1 MIPEISQDGL
11 TIGPFTAN
19 TIDGIF
25 YIKPVGNTASLTL
38 YYGILPGGEKMIKH
52 DKVISIDDTDDE
64 QRGVI
69 IVGGIVPGTRL
80 KIVSSDPIEYAEFLE
95 QLK

>member
-1 MIPEISQDGL
+1 MQLPISEDKL

-25 YIKPVGNTASLTL
+25 YIKPTANTASLTL

-52 DKVISIDDTDDE
+52 DKVISIDDTDALEAEIAELEALEPDE
-64 QRGVI
+64 D
-69 IVGGIVPGTRL
+69 
-80 KIVSSDPIEYAEFLE
+80 DPSRSMEE
-95 QLK
+95 

>member
-1 MIPEISQDGL
+1 MQLPISQDGL

-19 TIDGIF
+19 AVDGIF
-25 YIKPVGNTASLTL
+25 YIKPTNNTASLTL
-38 YYGILPGGEKMIKH
+38 FFGILPGGEKMAKH
-52 DKVISIDDTDDE
+52 DKVISIDDTDNE

-80 KIVSSDPIEYAEFLE
+80 KIVSTNPIEYAEFL
-95 QLK
+95 QTLK